1 MATCWPGRRHE
12 RTAWLA
18 GMGANTTA
26 PVIVRTVTGSVSSKT
41 VPRDSLALGRYLSS
55 SRTGAVSGGEPATVG
70 TLSQDGLSVPPV

>member
-26 PVIVRTVTGSVSSKT
+26 PVIVRTVTGVRFIK
-41 VPRDSLALGRYLSS
+41 D
-55 SRTGAVSGGEPATVG
+55 GA
-70 TLSQDGLSVPPV
+70 QGLSCTRPLSIFLPDRSRIRR